1 MRTWSTSTR
10 ERTRDLSTIKHS
22 QEIKRERKKKNTPL
36 PPICATRLI
45 WNSDRC
51 VGIGQYVWWEDQRKS
66 FTPQKNMESVLL
78 GRAINRVAMRACAY
92 RDPVFS
98 PDLRDYPLPNV
109 KIRLQ
114 LVFIM
119 ALPSDATRLETQSF
133 YFYFIYILL
142 LLSSHLFILC
152 LSIPQTQIRVKFVT
166 YYNSTGRKGKNEETR
181 DFPPKLDF
189 FLFFFLL

>member
-1 MRTWSTSTR
+1 
-10 ERTRDLSTIKHS
+10 
-22 QEIKRERKKKNTPL
+22 
-36 PPICATRLI
+36 
-45 WNSDRC
+45 
-51 VGIGQYVWWEDQRKS
+51 
-66 FTPQKNMESVLL
+66 MESVML

-142 LLSSHLFILC
+142 LSSHLFILC

-166 YYNSTGRKGKNEETR
+166 YYNSTGRKGKKEETKR
-181 DFPPKLDF
+181 AEISLQNST
-189 FLFFFLL
+189 FFFSFPFIIYCLGNLLFCSGIRQKNSL